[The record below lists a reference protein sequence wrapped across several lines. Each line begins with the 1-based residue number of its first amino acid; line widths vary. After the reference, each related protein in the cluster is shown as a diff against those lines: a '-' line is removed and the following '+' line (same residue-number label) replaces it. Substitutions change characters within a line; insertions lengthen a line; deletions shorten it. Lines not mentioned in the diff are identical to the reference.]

1 MRGERGGQGIERG
14 EGRVYQGGTVKG
26 RERERIGMLGLKISC
41 NFSVL
46 FFSPP
51 KKYQALIF
59 HHTPKYESPFQTVD
73 K

>member
-1 MRGERGGQGIERG
+1 MKGERESRDVGS
-14 EGRVYQGGTVKG
+14 V
-26 RERERIGMLGLKISC
+26 KISC

-46 FFSPP
+46 FFSPL

>member
-1 MRGERGGQGIERG
+1 MKGIKRVG
-14 EGRVYQGGTVKG
+14 TLGR
-26 RERERIGMLGLKISC
+26 KISR

-51 KKYQALIF
+51 QKYYAPIF

-73 K
+73 PSLKKKINQFQKVN

>member
-1 MRGERGGQGIERG
+1 MEWGGYSKGG
-14 EGRVYQGGTVKG
+14 VGRVEGISGGNSEGEKESRDVG
-26 RERERIGMLGLKISC
+26 SEIFL
-41 NFSVL
+41 L

-51 KKYQALIF
+51 KKYHAPIF